1 MKRTQICTTLS
12 SFYDIPR
19 FEASFSKYPRED
31 EISFRRKR
39 VNELRCRGYTN
50 GEIAGKINCSIS
62 TVEKDLHEIRNLEK
76 KWFEEESIT
85 DFCQS
90 LHNSI
95 ILCDIALEHL
105 QILCSEC
112 DDLGSK
118 IIIFKQISD
127 FEERKLSLYSH
138 TKAVREYMKNCEVI
152 KSGDIFEH
160 GIQTN

>member
-1 MKRTQICTTLS
+1 MKRTQTCITLS
-12 SFYDIPR
+12 SFYDITR

-50 GEIAGKINCSIS
+50 EKISEMINCSLS
-62 TVEKDLHEIRNLEK
+62 TVEKDLHEIRNLER
-76 KWFEEESIT
+76 KWLEEESIT

-105 QILCSEC
+105 QILLSEH

-118 IIIFKQISD
+118 LSIFKQISD
-127 FEERKLSLYSH
+127 FEERKMSLYSH
-138 TKAVREYMKNCEVI
+138 TKAVREYMKNSPAM
-152 KSGDIFEH
+152 KSGDVVY
-160 GIQTN
+160 G